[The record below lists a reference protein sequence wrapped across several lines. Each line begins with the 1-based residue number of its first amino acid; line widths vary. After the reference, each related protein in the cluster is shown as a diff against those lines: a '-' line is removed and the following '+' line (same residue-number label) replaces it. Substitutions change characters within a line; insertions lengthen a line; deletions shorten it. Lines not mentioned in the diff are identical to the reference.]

1 MILEGVPYFVAM
13 QQNGLEI
20 IGRNPYIRGMMI
32 ATKDWLRASWD
43 AGRDMLRPVTGGPAD
58 GPRPLPMPT
67 MVPIRALGPSYR
79 ERITQHL
86 LQLEPADRYLRFG
99 YAANDEQI
107 RRYAEQLNFERDE
120 IFGIYNRRLELIAM
134 AHLAFSED
142 PEHKHCAEFGVSVL
156 KQARGRG
163 FGARLFERAVMHA
176 RNEGVSMVFIHAL
189 SENTA
194 MLKIARNAGATVRR
208 DGSESEAY
216 LQIPPANLDT
226 RMTEIVEQHF
236 AEMDYQIKK
245 QAKQFWDFLAGVQEV
260 RSGVQQA
267 RHQSAE

>member
-1 MILEGVPYFVAM
+1 
-13 QQNGLEI
+13 
-20 IGRNPYIRGMMI
+20 
-32 ATKDWLRASWD
+32 
-43 AGRDMLRPVTGGPAD
+43 
-58 GPRPLPMPT
+58 
-67 MVPIRALGPSYR
+67 MVPIRSLGPSHR
-79 ERITQHL
+79 ERIAQHL

-134 AHLAFSED
+134 AHLAFSEH

-194 MLKIARNAGATVRR
+194 MLKIARNAGATVKR

-216 LQIPPANLDT
+216 LELPPADLET
-226 RMTEIVEQHF
+226 HVSTLMTEHIG
-236 AEMDYQIKK
+236 EMDYQLKK
-245 QAKQFWDFLAGVQEV
+245 QANNFWAFLAGVQEV
-260 RSGVQQA
+260 RKGVQEG